1 MTIPLRRVTS
11 EGLIE
16 RGERRKVSLRG
27 YIATEAGET
36 SDALILDLSYDG
48 CGIDTA
54 IALVPGQAIK
64 LSVPGRGAIQ
74 ANVRWYDDG
83 KAGLVFEPESGRPH
97 RPRKSERM
105 RLTAEVRL
113 RRLGGTSFRVNV
125 FDLSPEGCKVELLE
139 VPREGDQMLIKFESL
154 EILEAEVCWV
164 DGHRGGL
171 QFTRA
176 IHPAVFDLLL
186 ARLSG

>member
-1 MTIPLRRVTS
+1 
-11 EGLIE
+11 
-16 RGERRKVSLRG
+16 
-27 YIATEAGET
+27 
-36 SDALILDLSYDG
+36 
-48 CGIDTA
+48 
-54 IALVPGQAIK
+54 
-64 LSVPGRGAIQ
+64 
-74 ANVRWYDDG
+74 
-83 KAGLVFEPESGRPH
+83 
-97 RPRKSERM
+97 
-105 RLTAEVRL
+105 VRL

-186 ARLSG
+186 ARLSD